1 MTVDLLLTDGLFLA
15 VEGAVDRP
23 RWLAIDAGRIVA
35 VGTEPDEPPQARR
48 VVRLDG
54 ATVVPGFHDAHN
66 HTVHYGT
73 GLVNVD
79 LSSSRV
85 TELEQLYREV
95 EQAARRWP
103 DRQWIVGEAY
113 DQNVLGAHPDPR
125 RLQAAAPDHHV
136 RLIHKSRHMS
146 VVSTSVMDA
155 LNLHAVDD
163 PPGGALE
170 RDSEGRLTGLLLESA
185 MELLRPLIWPTSNE
199 EMDTAIAAAHE
210 RYAAEGLT
218 AVQEAGI
225 GAGLAGASPAEGL
238 AYQRVRESGRMR
250 VRTTLMPVYAGARE
264 LVEEP
269 GAFGFGL
276 GFRSGFGDDWLRIGP
291 MKVFSDGSLIGRSA
305 AVNEP
310 YTDDPCN
317 HGMLTMAEGE
327 LEQTL
332 LAAHRSGWHLATHAI
347 GDRAV
352 DAVLDAYERV
362 LAEHPR
368 PGHRHRIEH
377 AGVTSPQAVQ
387 RVIELGLIPDPQGR
401 FITEIGDGMIRA
413 LGPDRVDWCY
423 RSRSWV
429 DAGIELPGSS
439 DRPVVDGAPLLGIH
453 DMVNR
458 RTRDGAE
465 LAAAEALTAEQA
477 LRAYTYGSAH
487 ATFMER
493 VTGSL
498 QPGLLADLAVL
509 TDDVTAVAP
518 ERIRDI
524 SVVATVVGG
533 AATYDPHRLLEG

>member
-1 MTVDLLLTDGLFLA
+1 MTFELLLTDGVFLA
-15 VEGAVDRP
+15 VEGAERRP
-23 RWLAIDAGRIVA
+23 RWLAVDAGRIVA
-35 VGTEPDEPPQARR
+35 VGGAGDEPPEARR

-66 HTVHYGT
+66 HTVHFGS

-79 LSSSRV
+79 LSSARV
-85 TELEQLYREV
+85 TELEQLYREI
-95 EQAARRWP
+95 EEAARRWP

-125 RLQAAAPDHHV
+125 RLQAAAPRHHV

-155 LNLHAVDD
+155 LKLHDAEN
-163 PPGGALE
+163 PPGGELQ
-170 RDSEGRLTGLLLESA
+170 RDADGRLTGLLKESA

-238 AYQRVRESGRMR
+238 AYQRVRESGRML

-327 LEQTL
+327 LDRTL

-352 DAVLDAYERV
+352 DAVVDAYERV
-362 LAEHPR
+362 LAGHPR
-368 PGHRHRIEH
+368 ADHRHRIEH
-377 AGVTSPQAVQ
+377 AGITSPRTAQ
-387 RVIELGLIPDPQGR
+387 RIIDLGLVPDPQGR
-401 FITEIGDGMIRA
+401 FVTEIGDGMIRA
-413 LGPDRVDWCY
+413 LGPERVGWCY
-423 RSRSWV
+423 RSRTWV
-429 DAGIELPGSS
+429 DAGIEMPGSS

-458 RTRDGAE
+458 RTREGQE
-465 LAAAEALTAEQA
+465 LAPEEALTVEQA

-487 ATFMER
+487 ATFLEG

-498 QPGLLADLAVL
+498 QPGRLADLTVL
-509 TDDVTAVAP
+509 SDDLTAVAP
-518 ERIRDI
+518 ERIRDV

-533 AATYDPHRLLEG
+533 SATHDPHRILEG